1 MNGLRFVS
9 TDKLLIAG
17 PCSAESREML
27 MSAAGNLVGYP
38 NVLFRAGLWK
48 PRTRPSAFEGVG
60 KEGLAWLS
68 EVRKMYGLKVC
79 TEVANAKHVD
89 LCRQNNIDALWI
101 GARTSGNPF
110 SMQEI
115 ADALSGTDMPIF
127 VKNPLNPDLKLWIG
141 AIERLQK
148 SNCRN
153 VYAIH
158 RGFSLADNGI
168 YRQSPLWQIPIE
180 LRRLM
185 PELKV
190 LCDPSHIAGK
200 RELVFELAQ
209 TAMNLCFDGL
219 MVETHPCPQQA
230 KTDAEQ
236 QLTPDELHSMIEK
249 LNITCE
255 EDQEQT
261 DLELLREEIDKID
274 TEIIGLLEKRME
286 VSQQVSYIKK
296 QKNMSALQLNRWNK
310 LLKERMQQADK
321 KGLAAEFVKDIF
333 EQIHKE
339 SLFVQ
344 NEMLKKN
351 EQT

>member
-1 MNGLRFVS
+1 
-9 TDKLLIAG
+9 
-17 PCSAESREML
+17 
-27 MSAAGNLVGYP
+27 MSAAARLVVYP

-60 KEGLAWLS
+60 EEGLAWLS
-68 EVRKMYGLKVC
+68 EVQKTFGLRVC
-79 TEVANAKHVD
+79 TEVASAEHVE
-89 LCRQNNIDALWI
+89 LCRKSGVDALWI

-115 ADALSGTDMPIF
+115 AEALSGTDKPIF

-141 AIERLQK
+141 AMERLQK

-185 PELKV
+185 PELKI

-219 MVETHPCPQQA
+219 MVEMHPCPEEA
-230 KTDAEQ
+230 KTDALQ
-236 QLTPDELHSMIEK
+236 QLTPEQLHNLIDGLK
-249 LNITCE
+249 ITRE
-255 EDQEQT
+255 EDQRQT
-261 DLELLREEIDKID
+261 DLELLREKIDKID
-274 TEIIGLLEKRME
+274 TEIIGLLGKRMQI
-286 VSQQVSYIKK
+286 SRQVSHIKK
-296 QKNMSALQLNRWNK
+296 QKNMSVLQINRWDK
-310 LLKERMQQADK
+310 LLKERMQQAEP
-321 KGLAAEFVKDIF
+321 KGLNGEFIKEIF

-339 SLFVQ
+339 SVFIQDEL
-344 NEMLKKN
+344 LKGD
-351 EQT
+351 E

>member
-1 MNGLRFVS
+1 
-9 TDKLLIAG
+9 
-17 PCSAESREML
+17 
-27 MSAAGNLVGYP
+27 MSAAARLVVYP

-60 KEGLAWLS
+60 EDGLAWLS
-68 EVRKMYGLKVC
+68 EVQKTFGLRVC
-79 TEVANAKHVD
+79 TEVASAEHVE
-89 LCRQNNIDALWI
+89 LCRKSGVDALWI

-115 ADALSGTDMPIF
+115 AEALSGTDKPIF

-141 AIERLQK
+141 AMERLQK

-185 PELKV
+185 PELKI

-219 MVETHPCPQQA
+219 MVEMHPCPEEA
-230 KTDAEQ
+230 KTDALQ
-236 QLTPDELHSMIEK
+236 QLTPEQLHNLIDGLK
-249 LNITCE
+249 ITRE
-255 EDQEQT
+255 EDQRQT
-261 DLELLREEIDKID
+261 DLELLREKIDKID
-274 TEIIGLLEKRME
+274 TEIIGLLGKRMQI
-286 VSQQVSYIKK
+286 SRQVSHIKK
-296 QKNMSALQLNRWNK
+296 QKNMSVLQINRWDK
-310 LLKERMQQADK
+310 LLKERMQQAEP
-321 KGLAAEFVKDIF
+321 KGLNGEFIKEIF

-339 SLFVQ
+339 SVFIQ
-344 NEMLKKN
+344 DEMLKGD
-351 EQT
+351 E

>member
-1 MNGLRFVS
+1 MTGLRFVS

-27 MSAAGNLVGYP
+27 MSAAARLVVYP

-60 KEGLAWLS
+60 EEGLAWLS
-68 EVRKMYGLKVC
+68 EVQKTFGLRVC
-79 TEVANAKHVD
+79 TEVASAEHVE
-89 LCRQNNIDALWI
+89 LCRKSGVDALWI

-115 ADALSGTDMPIF
+115 AEALSGTDKPIF

-141 AIERLQK
+141 AMERLQK

-185 PELKV
+185 PELKI

-219 MVETHPCPQQA
+219 MVEMHPCPEEA
-230 KTDAEQ
+230 KTDALQ
-236 QLTPDELHSMIEK
+236 QLTPEQLHNLIDG
-249 LNITCE
+249 LNIKRE
-255 EDQEQT
+255 EDQRQT
-261 DLELLREEIDKID
+261 DLELLREKIDKID
-274 TEIIGLLEKRME
+274 TEIIGLLGKRMQI
-286 VSQQVSYIKK
+286 SRQVSHIKK
-296 QKNMSALQLNRWNK
+296 QKNMSVLQINRWDK
-310 LLKERMQQADK
+310 LLKERMQQAEP
-321 KGLAAEFVKDIF
+321 KGLNGEFIKEIF

-339 SLFVQ
+339 SVFIQ
-344 NEMLKKN
+344 DEMLKGD
-351 EQT
+351 E

>member
-1 MNGLRFVS
+1 MTGLRFVS

-17 PCSAESREML
+17 PCSAESKEML
-27 MSAAGNLVGYP
+27 MSAAARLVVYP

-60 KEGLAWLS
+60 EEGLAWLS
-68 EVRKMYGLKVC
+68 EVQKTFGLRVC
-79 TEVANAKHVD
+79 TEVASAEHVE
-89 LCRQNNIDALWI
+89 LCRKSGVDALWI

-115 ADALSGTDMPIF
+115 AEALSGTDKPIF

-141 AIERLQK
+141 AMERLQK

-185 PELKV
+185 PELKI

-219 MVETHPCPQQA
+219 MVEMHPCPEEA
-230 KTDAEQ
+230 KTDALQ
-236 QLTPDELHSMIEK
+236 QLTPEQLHNLIDG
-249 LNITCE
+249 LNIKRE
-255 EDQEQT
+255 EDQRQT
-261 DLELLREEIDKID
+261 DLELLREKIDKID
-274 TEIIGLLEKRME
+274 TEIIGLLGKRMQI
-286 VSQQVSYIKK
+286 SRQVSHIKK
-296 QKNMSALQLNRWNK
+296 QKNMSVLQINRWDK
-310 LLKERMQQADK
+310 LLKERMQQAEP
-321 KGLAAEFVKDIF
+321 KGLNGEFIKEIF

-339 SLFVQ
+339 SVFIQ
-344 NEMLKKN
+344 DEMLKGD
-351 EQT
+351 E

>member
-1 MNGLRFVS
+1 MTGLRFVS

-27 MSAAGNLVGYP
+27 MSAAARLVAYP

-60 KEGLAWLS
+60 EEGLAWLS
-68 EVRKMYGLKVC
+68 EVQKTFGLRVC
-79 TEVANAKHVD
+79 TEVASAEHVE
-89 LCRQNNIDALWI
+89 LCRKSGVDALWI

-115 ADALSGTDMPIF
+115 AEALSGTNKPIF

-141 AIERLQK
+141 AMERLQK

-185 PELKV
+185 PEMKI

-219 MVETHPCPQQA
+219 MVEMHPCPEEA
-230 KTDAEQ
+230 KTDALQ
-236 QLTPDELHSMIEK
+236 QLTPEQLHNLIDGLK
-249 LNITCE
+249 ITRE
-255 EDQEQT
+255 EDQRQT
-261 DLELLREEIDKID
+261 DLELLREKIDKID
-274 TEIIGLLEKRME
+274 TEIIGLLGKRMQI
-286 VSQQVSYIKK
+286 SRQVSHIKK
-296 QKNMSALQLNRWNK
+296 QKNMSVLQINRWDK
-310 LLKERMQQADK
+310 LLKERMQQAEP
-321 KGLAAEFVKDIF
+321 KGLNGEFIKEIF

-339 SLFVQ
+339 SVFIQ
-344 NEMLKKN
+344 DEMLKGD
-351 EQT
+351 E

>member
-79 TEVANAKHVD
+79 TEVASAEHVE
-89 LCRQNNIDALWI
+89 LCLKSGVDALWI
-101 GARTSGNPF
+101 GARTTGNPF

-115 ADALSGTDMPIF
+115 AEALSGTDIPIF
-127 VKNPLNPDLKLWIG
+127 IKNPLNPDLKLWIG

-148 SNCRN
+148 NDCLN
-153 VYAIH
+153 VHAIH
-158 RGFSLADNGI
+158 RGFSLADNGV

-185 PELKV
+185 PEMKI

-200 RELVFELAQ
+200 REFVFGLAQ

-219 MVETHPCPQQA
+219 MVEMHPCPEKA

-236 QLTPDELHSMIEK
+236 QLTPEQLYNLIAGLK
-249 LNITCE
+249 ITRE
-255 EDQEQT
+255 EDQRQT
-261 DLELLREEIDKID
+261 DLELLREKIDKID
-274 TEIIGLLEKRME
+274 TEIIGLLGERMQI
-286 VSQQVSYIKK
+286 SRQVSRIKK
-296 QKNMSALQLNRWNK
+296 EKNMSVLQINRWDK
-310 LLKERMQQADK
+310 LLKERMQQAEK
-321 KGLAAEFVKDIF
+321 RGLRGGFVKEIF
-333 EQIHKE
+333 EQIHEE
-339 SLFVQ
+339 SVSIQ
-344 NEMLKKN
+344 DEMLKEDK
-351 EQT
+351 

>member
-1 MNGLRFVS
+1 
-9 TDKLLIAG
+9 
-17 PCSAESREML
+17 
-27 MSAAGNLVGYP
+27 MSAAARLVVYP

-60 KEGLAWLS
+60 EEGLAWLS
-68 EVRKMYGLKVC
+68 EVQKTFGLRVC
-79 TEVANAKHVD
+79 TEVASAEHVE
-89 LCRQNNIDALWI
+89 LCRKSGVDALWI

-115 ADALSGTDMPIF
+115 AEALSGTDKPIF

-141 AIERLQK
+141 AMERLQK

-185 PELKV
+185 PELKI

-219 MVETHPCPQQA
+219 MVEMHPCPEEA
-230 KTDAEQ
+230 KTDALQ
-236 QLTPDELHSMIEK
+236 QLTPEQLHNLIDGLK
-249 LNITCE
+249 ITRE
-255 EDQEQT
+255 EDQRQT
-261 DLELLREEIDKID
+261 DLELLRERIDKID
-274 TEIIGLLEKRME
+274 TEIIGLLGKRMQI
-286 VSQQVSYIKK
+286 SRQVSHIKK
-296 QKNMSALQLNRWNK
+296 QKNMSVLQINRWDK
-310 LLKERMQQADK
+310 LLKERMQQAEP
-321 KGLAAEFVKDIF
+321 KGLNGEFIKEIF

-339 SLFVQ
+339 SVFIQ
-344 NEMLKKN
+344 DEMLKGD
-351 EQT
+351 E

>member
-1 MNGLRFVS
+1 MTGLRFVS

-27 MSAAGNLVGYP
+27 MSAAARLVVYP

-60 KEGLAWLS
+60 EDGLAWLS
-68 EVRKMYGLKVC
+68 EVQKTFGLRVC
-79 TEVANAKHVD
+79 TEVASAEHVE
-89 LCRQNNIDALWI
+89 LCRKSGVDALWI

-115 ADALSGTDMPIF
+115 AEALSGTDKPIF

-141 AIERLQK
+141 AMERLQK

-185 PELKV
+185 PELKI

-219 MVETHPCPQQA
+219 MVEMHPCPEEA
-230 KTDAEQ
+230 KTDALQ
-236 QLTPDELHSMIEK
+236 QLTPEQLHNLIDGLK
-249 LNITCE
+249 ITRE
-255 EDQEQT
+255 EDQRQT
-261 DLELLREEIDKID
+261 DLELLREKIDKID
-274 TEIIGLLEKRME
+274 TEIIGLLGKRMQI
-286 VSQQVSYIKK
+286 SRQVSHIKK
-296 QKNMSALQLNRWNK
+296 QKNMSVLQINRWDK
-310 LLKERMQQADK
+310 LLKERMQQAEP
-321 KGLAAEFVKDIF
+321 KGLNGEFIKEIF

-339 SLFVQ
+339 SVFIQ
-344 NEMLKKN
+344 DEMLKGD
-351 EQT
+351 E

>member
-1 MNGLRFVS
+1 MTGLRFVS

-27 MSAAGNLVGYP
+27 MSAAARLVVYP

-60 KEGLAWLS
+60 EEGLAWLS
-68 EVRKMYGLKVC
+68 EVQKTFGLRVC
-79 TEVANAKHVD
+79 TEVASAEHVE
-89 LCRQNNIDALWI
+89 LCRKSGVDALWI

-115 ADALSGTDMPIF
+115 AEALSGTDKPIF

-141 AIERLQK
+141 AMERLQK

-185 PELKV
+185 PELKI

-219 MVETHPCPQQA
+219 MVEMHPCPEEA
-230 KTDAEQ
+230 KTDALQ
-236 QLTPDELHSMIEK
+236 QLTPEQLHNLIDG
-249 LNITCE
+249 LNITRE
-255 EDQEQT
+255 EDQRQT
-261 DLELLREEIDKID
+261 DLELLREKIDKID
-274 TEIIGLLEKRME
+274 TEIIGLLGKRMQI
-286 VSQQVSYIKK
+286 SRQVSHIKK
-296 QKNMSALQLNRWNK
+296 QKNMSVLQINRWDK
-310 LLKERMQQADK
+310 LLKERMQQAEP
-321 KGLAAEFVKDIF
+321 KGLNGEFIKEIF

-339 SLFVQ
+339 SVFIQ
-344 NEMLKKN
+344 DEMLKGD
-351 EQT
+351 E

>member
-1 MNGLRFVS
+1 
-9 TDKLLIAG
+9 
-17 PCSAESREML
+17 
-27 MSAAGNLVGYP
+27 MSAAARLVVYP

-60 KEGLAWLS
+60 EEGLAWLS
-68 EVRKMYGLKVC
+68 EVQKTFGLRVC
-79 TEVANAKHVD
+79 TEVASAEHVE
-89 LCRQNNIDALWI
+89 LCRKSGVDALWI

-115 ADALSGTDMPIF
+115 AEALSGTDKPIF

-141 AIERLQK
+141 AMERLQK

-185 PELKV
+185 PELKI

-219 MVETHPCPQQA
+219 MVEMHPCPEEA
-230 KTDAEQ
+230 KTDALQ
-236 QLTPDELHSMIEK
+236 QLTPEQLHNLIDG
-249 LNITCE
+249 LNITRE
-255 EDQEQT
+255 EDQRQT
-261 DLELLREEIDKID
+261 DLELLREKIDKID
-274 TEIIGLLEKRME
+274 TEIIGLLGKRMQI
-286 VSQQVSYIKK
+286 SRQVSHIKK
-296 QKNMSALQLNRWNK
+296 QKNMSVLQINRWDK
-310 LLKERMQQADK
+310 LLKERMQQAEP
-321 KGLAAEFVKDIF
+321 KGLNGEFIKEIF

-339 SLFVQ
+339 SVFIQ
-344 NEMLKKN
+344 DEMLKGD
-351 EQT
+351 E

>member
-1 MNGLRFVS
+1 MTGLRFVS

-27 MSAAGNLVGYP
+27 MSAAARLVVYP

-60 KEGLAWLS
+60 EEGLAWLS
-68 EVRKMYGLKVC
+68 EVQKTFGLRVC
-79 TEVANAKHVD
+79 TEVASAEHVE
-89 LCRQNNIDALWI
+89 LCRKSGVDALWI

-115 ADALSGTDMPIF
+115 AEALSGTDKPIF

-141 AIERLQK
+141 AMERLQK

-185 PELKV
+185 PELKI

-219 MVETHPCPQQA
+219 MVEMHPCPEEA
-230 KTDAEQ
+230 KTDALQ
-236 QLTPDELHSMIEK
+236 QLTPEQLHNLIDGLK
-249 LNITCE
+249 ITRE
-255 EDQEQT
+255 EDQRQT
-261 DLELLREEIDKID
+261 DLELLRERIDKID
-274 TEIIGLLEKRME
+274 TEIIGLLGKRMQI
-286 VSQQVSYIKK
+286 SRQVSHIKK
-296 QKNMSALQLNRWNK
+296 QKNMSVLQINRWDK
-310 LLKERMQQADK
+310 LLKERMQQAEP
-321 KGLAAEFVKDIF
+321 KGLNGEFIKEIF

-339 SLFVQ
+339 SVFIQ
-344 NEMLKKN
+344 DEMLKGD
-351 EQT
+351 E

>member
-1 MNGLRFVS
+1 
-9 TDKLLIAG
+9 
-17 PCSAESREML
+17 
-27 MSAAGNLVGYP
+27 MSAAARLVVYP

-60 KEGLAWLS
+60 EEGLAWLS
-68 EVRKMYGLKVC
+68 EVQKTFGLRVC
-79 TEVANAKHVD
+79 TEVASAEHVE
-89 LCRQNNIDALWI
+89 LCRKSGVDALWI

-115 ADALSGTDMPIF
+115 AEALSGTDKPIF

-141 AIERLQK
+141 AMERLQK

-185 PELKV
+185 PELKI

-219 MVETHPCPQQA
+219 MVEMHPCPEEA
-230 KTDAEQ
+230 KTDALQ
-236 QLTPDELHSMIEK
+236 QLTPEQLHK
-249 LNITCE
+249 LIDGLKITRE
-255 EDQEQT
+255 EDQRQT
-261 DLELLREEIDKID
+261 DLELLREKIDKID
-274 TEIIGLLEKRME
+274 TEIIGLLGKRMQI
-286 VSQQVSYIKK
+286 SRQVSHIKK
-296 QKNMSALQLNRWNK
+296 QKNMSVLQINRWDK
-310 LLKERMQQADK
+310 LLKERMQQAEP
-321 KGLAAEFVKDIF
+321 KGLNGEFIKEIF

-339 SLFVQ
+339 SVFIQDEL
-344 NEMLKKN
+344 LKGD
-351 EQT
+351 E